1 MKHPS
6 APLAAAEGQSV
17 SEPDVVRNLVREKLA
32 RDEVVS
38 SMTVRLVRGVEV
50 ARIARTAGF
59 DSLYID
65 LEHSSFEF
73 ETASQICIAAL
84 DAGITPFVRVATA
97 QPDHIARALDG
108 GALGVIAPH
117 IRSAD
122 DAKRLVDAAMF
133 PPLGT
138 RSYSP
143 ALPQTRYR
151 PLPPEVQYRTINDV
165 TMLTVMLETRDALEH
180 VEEIAAVEGIA
191 MLLVGTNDLSGELGI
206 PGQYGHQRIREAYE
220 RTIAACRA
228 AGKHVGVGG
237 LASQPALAASFVEM
251 GARYVSTGTDLGF
264 LLAAATEKARAVA
277 AMTPARSAEATRN

>member
-1 MKHPS
+1 MT
-6 APLAAAEGQSV
+6 
-17 SEPDVVRNLVREKLA
+17 EPDVVPNLVREKLD

-38 SMTVRLVRGVEV
+38 SMTVRLVRGVEI

-65 LEHSSFEF
+65 MEHSSFDVD
-73 ETASQICIAAL
+73 TTSQICIAAL
-84 DAGITPFVRVATA
+84 DAGITPFVRVAST

-122 DAKRLVDAAMF
+122 DARRLVRAARF
-133 PPLGT
+133 PDLGE

-151 PLPPEVQYRTINDV
+151 SLPPDVTYRVVNAV
-165 TMLTVMLETRDALEH
+165 TMLIVMIETRDALEH
-180 VEEIAAVEGIA
+180 VEEIAAVDGIDL
-191 MLLVGTNDLSGELGI
+191 LLVGTNDLSGELGI
-206 PGQYGHQRIREAYE
+206 PGAYGHEKIRDAYR
-220 RTIAACRA
+220 RTIDACRA
-228 AGKHVGVGG
+228 AGKHAGVGG
-237 LASQPALAASFVEM
+237 LASQPAIAASFVDL

-277 AMTPARSAEATRN
+277 ALRPPQRAGV